1 MKKWEGEHAWSRWP
15 AGGPLCAAS
24 WRQATALALIAGLL
38 GGVALGAAAGAR
50 RTASAYSR
58 YLTSINASDAFVN
71 VPGRLPGMSATQ
83 PITLISSLPGVV
95 SHAAYLGLNGFP
107 VVHGQVDDNF
117 LDNSVNGSLD
127 GEYFSQD
134 RATVLSGQLPPQD
147 QPAPCCLPRASP
159 SGSGPPWGARSATSS
174 SR

>member
-1 MKKWEGEHAWSRWP
+1 
-15 AGGPLCAAS
+15 
-24 WRQATALALIAGLL
+24 
-38 GGVALGAAAGAR
+38 
-50 RTASAYSR
+50 
-58 YLTSINASDAFVN
+58 
-71 VPGRLPGMSATQ
+71 MSATQ

-95 SHAAYLGLNGFP
+95 SHAAYLGLNGLP

-134 RATVLSGQLPPQD
+134 RATVLSGQLPPEGSTSTV
-147 QPAPCCLPRASP
+147 LLTRASP